1 MDGSTLSAKDEGAGD
16 TAGAETTAA
25 EKPEPREVL
34 TRAQLI
40 SKVRAYHP
48 RVKSELLGAAYD
60 FAKKHHGEQMR
71 DSGDAYYSH
80 PVEVASLLADVKLD
94 EITIVAG
101 LLHDVVEDTEID
113 IGDVEVRFGADVAEL
128 VDGVTKLDKLEYS
141 SKELAQ
147 AENFQKFILATTSD
161 IRVLLVKLAD
171 R

>member
-16 TAGAETTAA
+16 MAGTERPAA
-25 EKPEPREVL
+25 EKPKDVL
-34 TRAQLI
+34 TRQQLI
-40 SKVRAYHP
+40 DKVRAYHP

-60 FAKKHHGEQMR
+60 FAKTHHGEQMR

-147 AENFQKFILATTSD
+147 AENFQKF
-161 IRVLLVKLAD
+161 
-171 R
+171 